1 MSSRFRLVGVR
12 ASGVTA
18 ALVASILMTALPAR
32 AQEAA
37 EILRAMSSYVASQKT
52 LSFAFDTEIEIV
64 TPAVQKI
71 QFASS
76 GQVVVS
82 RPDKVRVTRTGGY
95 ADVELVADGKSLI
108 LLGKNLNAY
117 AQADLGGP
125 IDTVVDALRSGG
137 ADLPAADLL
146 STDPFAALTD
156 GVIEGK
162 NIGRGVIDGVECHH
176 LAFRNIDTDWQIWIQ
191 VGDQPIPRK
200 YLITS
205 KAVGAAPQYAI
216 RIKDWKTNP
225 TIAADA
231 FAFKAPE
238 GAKKV
243 EIKALSN
250 FDEIPSSA
258 AFQ

>member
-1 MSSRFRLVGVR
+1 MSFKYELRGLR

-18 ALVASILMTALPAR
+18 ALVASILLTALPAR

-52 LSFAFDTEIEIV
+52 FSFAFDTEIEIV

-76 GQVVVS
+76 GQVLVS

-117 AQADLGGP
+117 AQVDLGGP
-125 IDTVVDALRSGG
+125 IDAVVDALRSGG

-146 STDPFAALTD
+146 SADPFVALTD

-216 RIKDWKTNP
+216 RIKDWKSNP
-225 TIAADA
+225 TAAADA

-238 GAKKV
+238 GAKRV